1 MMNGITKVA
10 MLSVVCLVC
19 SGAMGASYSLVPPD
33 RDLGDLDHYRYYTWG
48 LDTPWSVIPDVDN
61 NYEQAIGAS
70 LSFKS
75 IRNWNN
81 QPNVLYIHLLDNA
94 PLGIRTGYDG
104 QGGGDNFAG
113 QGIVLTVYQNLPSTA
128 QNLSYSF
135 SGDEIEALNDY
146 AADGRFALGFDPDCH
161 FYNCGVKLDIDTAAQ
176 VVPEPATMTLLLVGG
191 GLVALRK
198 RRKQK

>member
-33 RDLGDLDHYRYYTWG
+33 RDLGDLDHYKYYTWG
-48 LDTPWSVIPDVDN
+48 METPWSVVPDAGSEP
-61 NYEQAIGAS
+61 EQAFSAS
-70 LSFKS
+70 LSFNS
-75 IRNWNN
+75 IWNWDNS
-81 QPNVLYIHLLDNA
+81 PNVLYIHLLDDA
-94 PLGIRTGYDG
+94 PLGVSTEYDG

-113 QGIVLTVYQNLPSTA
+113 QGIVLTVYRNLPSTA
-128 QNLSYSF
+128 QDLSYSF
-135 SGDEIEALNDY
+135 SGDEIAALNDY

-161 FYNCGVKLDIDTAAQ
+161 FYNCGVKLDVLTASP

-191 GLVALRK
+191 GLVALRR